1 MGSGGLGEKS
11 CNGFLFRRINLVK
24 EEVGQLFHQHL
35 TTLFFYFTFM
45 TSLSEKTYGS
55 RLLHAQDILS
65 SLQNLPTYSSPNP
78 EQTTANFSA
87 FLALVKESNDS
98 QSAAMQQYLSAVM
111 ARSDAFRGEHS
122 IKTLFPKVRAAVL
135 SQYGKKSQQYA
146 VVSSIINKTRA
157 QSTKLTPSA
166 VPAPSSD
173 PRTSTAGS
181 DVSVSSAVPNTIS
194 QSQLSFGSLLGQ
206 FNVLIQT
213 LAQMGDYAPANAD
226 LSVAS
231 LKAFSQN
238 MDALNNNVAASL
250 QNLQKQRAAR
260 NTNYSNLSVR
270 AIQIKANVKSQFGPK
285 STEYKNVKGLE
296 V

>member
-1 MGSGGLGEKS
+1 
-11 CNGFLFRRINLVK
+11 
-24 EEVGQLFHQHL
+24 
-35 TTLFFYFTFM
+35 M

-65 SLQNLPTYSSPNP
+65 SLQNLPTYSSPVP

-87 FLALVKESNDS
+87 FLALVKESNDA
-98 QSAAMQQYLSAVM
+98 QSAAMQQYLSAVI

-122 IKTLFPKVRAAVL
+122 VKTLLTKIRAAVL
-135 SQYGKKSQQYA
+135 SQYGKKSQQYS
-146 VVSSIINKTRA
+146 VVSSIIKKTRS
-157 QSTKLTPSA
+157 QSAKTGTA
-166 VPAPSSD
+166 VVPAPTSD
-173 PRTSTAGS
+173 PRNPG
-181 DVSVSSAVPNTIS
+181 DVNNGGTTTAVPNTIS

-206 FNVLIQT
+206 FNVLVQT
-213 LAQMGDYAPANAD
+213 LAQMSDYAPANAD

-231 LKAFSQN
+231 LKAFSQQ
-238 MDALNNNVAASL
+238 MDALNNNVAVSL

-260 NTNYSNLSVR
+260 NMNYSNLSAR
-270 AIQIKANVKSQFGPK
+270 AMQIKANIKSQFGPK